1 MSASLNV
8 ERVGAAAAVTTR
20 ARANASMAAV
30 MLGLVGVVRSEATA
44 PADQPRGALLG
55 GWEHTPFPIRKE
67 ADDG

>member
-30 MLGLVGVVRSEATA
+30 MLGLVGVVRSEGTA
-44 PADQPRGALLG
+44 LADQPRRALLG
-55 GWEHTPFPIRKE
+55 DGNTPHFQSGKRP
-67 ADDG
+67 DG